1 MMLDP
6 AIRYAATITTP
17 KGVIQVDF
25 DAKAAPETVNN
36 FVFLAR
42 FGYYDG
48 LRFHRVEEGFV
59 IQGGC
64 PKGNGTGGPGFQTE
78 EDINDLKNTSGM
90 VSMAKAGAVTNF
102 GSQFFVNLKD
112 NPGLD
117 VDTAASK
124 RFYPWAKVTDS
135 SMSVV
140 NSISKGD
147 VMRSVTITVQ

>member
-59 IQGGC
+59 IQGGD
-64 PKGNGTGGPGFQTE
+64 PKGDGSGGPGYTIPDE
-78 EDINDLKNTSGM
+78 ASSLRHVD
-90 VSMAKAGAVTNF
+90 GAIAMGKSSRPDSA
-102 GSQFFVNLKD
+102 GSQFYITLGAQPD
-112 NPGLD
+112 LD
-117 VDTAASK
+117 DRYTVFGHVTAGIEIV
-124 RFYPWAKVTDS
+124 RTI
-135 SMSVV
+135 
-140 NSISKGD
+140 SIGD
-147 VMRSVTITVQ
+147 PMTTIVISEK